1 MARSYDEAPNRPQEA
16 VSAAEYLSAEESAPI
31 PEEPMAAEEDR
42 TFTTDRQP
50 VQTAA
55 APAASKTKKLTVAAA
70 IFAAAGITLFAGI
83 AGTAELLR
91 MQMPPQTTA
100 VTETAEPTETSA
112 TTP

>member
-1 MARSYDEAPNRPQEA
+1 M
-16 VSAAEYLSAEESAPI
+16 AAEYLPAEESASV

-50 VQTAA
+50 VQAAA

-83 AGTAELLR
+83 ADTAELLR
-91 MQMPPQTTA
+91 MQPPAETTV
-100 VTETAEPTETSA
+100 VTEITEPTETGYV
-112 TTP
+112 P